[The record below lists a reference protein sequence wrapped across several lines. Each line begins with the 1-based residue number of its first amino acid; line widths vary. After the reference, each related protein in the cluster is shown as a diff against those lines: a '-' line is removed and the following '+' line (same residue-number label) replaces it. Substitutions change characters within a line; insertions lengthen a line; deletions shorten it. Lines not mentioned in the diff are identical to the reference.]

1 MRIAHFGTFDV
12 ENYGDLLFP
21 LVLERRLAGRGHAIV
36 HVSPVGGGPVWRHCV
51 ETISVDDAM
60 AQRFDAIV
68 IGGGHTIHGQ
78 PSDVAAYRAAGD
90 RGLLAYSDLWLRSTL
105 LACEQALPLVWNAPG
120 VPGPF
125 PSETA
130 VLVRWAA
137 EQADRIALRDG
148 TSLGFL
154 RGAGFTGEATVA
166 LDTAIDVDALW
177 SPAELDAAWREVFR
191 ARGLAVPERAIA
203 LHFNARFLQAGV
215 EEVAARLDALG
226 LRSGSMPVLLA
237 LGPCHG
243 DVELVRA
250 ISSAMTTPHAAIGPV
265 EDLVELVACLRG
277 ASLYVGSSLHG
288 GVTARAFDRPAIL
301 VAPEAPGAASK
312 RRSFLALHGRVFETA
327 AGRRSAH
334 VERWEEA
341 WDCVEAILAP
351 ASGRVASPASRRAFD
366 GGGSAVS
373 SEPAGRRDPNAAHWQ
388 GLIAALEHPADALP
402 GRRRAGRVELEAL
415 LGDRWR
421 RERISIG
428 ILLDQAR
435 EAATHRAAAQRN
447 AQRFRALARRQRDL
461 ATDARATQGKHAKAA
476 GERATMDAGTGAPAT
491 TAASAMK
498 PDGSGS

>member
-21 LVLERRLAGRGHAIV
+21 LVLERRLAGRGHEIV
-36 HVSPVGGGPVWRHCV
+36 HVSPVGGGPVWRGCV

-60 AQRFDAIV
+60 AERFDAVV

-78 PSDVAAYRAAGD
+78 PSDVAAYRAARD
-90 RGLLAYSDLWLRSTL
+90 RGLLAYSDLWLRSTV
-105 LACEQALPLVWNAPG
+105 LACEQALPIVWNAPG

-154 RGAGFTGEATVA
+154 RGAGFEGAADVV
-166 LDTAIDVDALW
+166 LDTAIDVDGLW
-177 SPAELDAAWREVFR
+177 PPAELDSAWREVFR
-191 ARGLAVPERAIA
+191 SRGLSLPERAIA
-203 LHFNARFLQAGV
+203 LHFNARFLQEGV
-215 EEVAARLDALG
+215 GEVATRLDALG
-226 LRSGSMPVLLA
+226 LRSGLTPILLA

-243 DVELVRA
+243 DVALIRA

-265 EDLVELVACLRG
+265 EDLIELVACLRG

-312 RRSFLALHGRVFETA
+312 RRSFLEAHGRVFDTA
-327 AGRRSAH
+327 AGRRSTH

-341 WDCVEAILAP
+341 WDRVDAIVASASVGRASSAGPPSPVAP
-351 ASGRVASPASRRAFD
+351 GSPASPAPGA
-366 GGGSAVS
+366 
-373 SEPAGRRDPNAAHWQ
+373 RRDPNADHWQ
-388 GLIAALEHPADALP
+388 GLVAALERAPRDVPA
-402 GRRRAGRVELEAL
+402 RRRAGLAAL
-415 LGDRWR
+415 QAMLDGRWR
-421 RERISIG
+421 RERLSIG

-435 EAATHRAAAQRN
+435 EAASHRAAAQRN

-461 ATDARATQGKHAKAA
+461 AAGGGATRGQH
-476 GERATMDAGTGAPAT
+476 TGAVEA
-491 TAASAMK
+491 K
-498 PDGSGS
+498 KLDGGGG